1 MKNLLSSVGHK
12 INGIILTLIST
23 GIFMLILGILVV
35 WTDLVLRLLVGLL
48 IIVIAYVFFYGAYK
62 VWHMKK
68 EIEKFIKLK

>member
-23 GIFMLILGILVV
+23 GIFMLVLGILVV